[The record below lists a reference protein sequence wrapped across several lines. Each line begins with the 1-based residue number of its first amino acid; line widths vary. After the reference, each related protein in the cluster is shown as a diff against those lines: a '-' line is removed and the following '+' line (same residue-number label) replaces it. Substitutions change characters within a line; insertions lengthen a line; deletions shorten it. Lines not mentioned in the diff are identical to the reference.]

1 MPETSGYLRH
11 PSLRG
16 DTIAFVTEDDLW
28 SVPAAGGIA
37 RRLTANLSEVSHPAL
52 SPDGRFVAF
61 TSREEHHPEV
71 YCMPATGG
79 PAERL
84 TFLGGN
90 STVRGWTPDGRV
102 LFTSEAG
109 QPFHHMIHAYA
120 VAPEGGPVERLPY
133 GPARELAFGPNG
145 RPGGPPRQGRREP
158 PETVKTPV
166 VLGRN
171 TADPAR
177 WKRYRGGTAGDLWID
192 PKGNGKFH
200 RLLRLP
206 GNPASPMWIDG
217 RIWFLS
223 DHEGIGN
230 LYSTKPDGTDLRRH
244 TDHDEYY
251 ARFAKTDNSRIVYQ
265 HAAEIWL
272 HDPATDEGHRV
283 EIDLHSPRVQRHRKF
298 VAADRYL
305 GDFSLHPA
313 GHSIALETRG
323 KLFTMPLWEEAVR
336 QYGRPD
342 GVRYRLAKWVGDGSS
357 IVVVSDEGG
366 EDGIEIHKAGD
377 TIGWRLEP
385 LDLGC
390 ITDLA
395 TPPSG
400 THIAVAN
407 HRHELHLVDLDQGTS
422 RLLDRSDH
430 GALNGI
436 VWSPDGKWV
445 AYSFATTARTRS
457 IKVCEVASGA
467 THLVTTPEFRD
478 VHPSWDPEGKY
489 LYFLSYR
496 VFDPVYDSLYF
507 DLGFPRAIRPYLVTL
522 TADERSPFV
531 PKPKGMGGAT
541 PKPPEAPSAPEQT
554 SAQKPA
560 QKKEKGDKKKPEP
573 ELPAGPAPM
582 RIDLEGITERIVP
595 VPVPEGRY
603 SQVVGMKGKIL
614 LTSWPVQGS
623 LGRDAFSGGSG
634 PRGTLEVYDLGEQ
647 RHDVL
652 TTGINSFELSRDTQT
667 LAYRSGRRLRVI
679 KAGEKPPDNDDG
691 TSRRSGWLDLDRV
704 RVSVDP
710 GSEWMQMFKEAWR
723 LQRDHF
729 WAEDMSG
736 VDWWL
741 VLDRYTPLVGKVA
754 TRLEFSD
761 LMWEMQGEL
770 GTSHAYELGGD
781 YRPAPAYLVAHL
793 AADLAYDEDTAT
805 WRFTHIVD
813 GDPWD
818 PESGSPLRAPGVR
831 ISVGDRLLAVNGRP
845 VNATTTPASLLVN
858 QAGLAV
864 ELTVAGSDGGGKRT
878 VVVSTL
884 RDDRAARYREWV
896 SANRAKVHEMTKG
909 RVGYVHVPDMG
920 ARGYAE
926 FHRSYLAEVE
936 REALIVDVRFNGGG
950 HVSQL
955 VLEKLARRRIGYDI
969 SRWGAPEPYPADSP
983 AGPLVA
989 LTNEH
994 AGSDGDIFTH
1004 CFKLLGLGPVVGKRT
1019 WGGVI
1024 GIDPRHALVDGSL
1037 TTQPEYAF
1045 WFSDVGWS
1053 VENYGTD
1060 PDYEVDI
1067 RPQDHVEGADP
1078 QLDKAVA
1085 LALAALREHRP
1096 LIADLARRPRLE
1108 LPTLPPRDQ
1117 LTGNGTAAAPA
1128 AAERLVTAQPV
1139 RKRAPAA
1146 KAAATVRPKPAP
1158 AAKAGK
1164 AAAAAK
1170 AAPPAPKEAF
1180 NPASKGSLK
1189 TGRTAGKPAP
1199 RRRDR

>member
-28 SVPAAGGIA
+28 SVPAAGGVA

-71 YCMPATGG
+71 YCMPASGG

-84 TFLGGN
+84 TFLGATA
-90 STVRGWTPDGRV
+90 TVRGWTPDGRI
-102 LFTSEAG
+102 LFTSDAG
-109 QPFHHMIHAYA
+109 KPFHHMIHAYA
-120 VAPEGGPVERLPY
+120 VAPEGGPVERLP
-133 GPARELAFGPNG
+133 FGPTREVAFAPRNG
-145 RPGGPPRQGRREP
+145 RSK
-158 PETVKTPV
+158 KTPV
-166 VLGRN
+166 VIGRN

-192 PKGNGKFH
+192 ARGDGNFR

-206 GNPASPMWIDG
+206 GNPASPMWIGD

-230 LYSTKPDGTDLRRH
+230 LYSTTVDGEDLRRH

-251 ARFAKTDNSRIVYQ
+251 ARFAKTDGTCIVYQ
-265 HAAEIWL
+265 HAAELWL
-272 HDPATDEGHRV
+272 HDPATGEGHRV
-283 EIDLHSPRVQRHRKF
+283 EVDLHSPRVQRHRKF

-305 GDFSLHPA
+305 GGYALHPA
-313 GHSIALETRG
+313 GHTIALETRG

-336 QYGRPD
+336 QYGKPD
-342 GVRYRLAKWVGDGSS
+342 GVRYRLSAWVGDGSS

-377 TIGWRLEP
+377 SIGWRLEP

-395 TPPSG
+395 TPQSG

-407 HRHELHLVDLDQGTS
+407 HRHELHLVDLDEGTS
-422 RLLDRSDH
+422 RLLDRSEH
-430 GALNGI
+430 GGLDGV
-436 VWSPDGKWV
+436 VWSPDGRWL
-445 AYSFATTARTRS
+445 AYSFAASARTRS
-457 IKVCEVASGA
+457 IKLCEVATGA
-467 THLVTTPEFRD
+467 THFVTEPEFRD
-478 VHPSWDPEGKY
+478 VHPSWDPEGRY

-507 DLGFPRAIRPYLVTL
+507 DLGFPRAVRPYLVTL
-522 TADERSPFV
+522 NADEPSPFV
-531 PKPKGMGGAT
+531 PRPKGMGGAT
-541 PKPPEAPSAPEQT
+541 PKAAEPAAAPAADTEPPARTKTADK
-554 SAQKPA
+554 KPA
-560 QKKEKGDKKKPEP
+560 KPAKAAKTTKATKAANATEGT
-573 ELPAGPAPM
+573 AATAGGPAPL
-582 RIDLEGITERIVP
+582 RIDLEGISRRVVP

-603 SQVVGMKGKIL
+603 SQVAGIKGKIL
-614 LTSWPVQGS
+614 FTSWPVQGS
-623 LGRDAFSGGSG
+623 LGRDGGG
-634 PRGTLEVYDLGEQ
+634 PRGTLEVYDLSEQ
-647 RHDVL
+647 RHEVL
-652 TTGINSFELSRDTQT
+652 TGGINSFEVSRDGQT
-667 LAYRSGRRLRVI
+667 LAYRAGRRLRVI

-691 TSRRSGWLDLDRV
+691 ASRRSGWLDLDRV

-710 GSEWMQMFKEAWR
+710 GSEWGQMFKEAWR

-741 VLDRYTPLVGKVA
+741 VLDRYMHLVGKVA

-781 YRPAPAYLVAHL
+781 YRPAPAYLIAHL
-793 AADLAYDEDTAT
+793 AADLAYDADAGT
-805 WRFTHIVD
+805 WRFSHIVD

-818 PESGSPLRAPGVR
+818 SDAGSPLRAPGVR
-831 ISVGDRLLAVNGRP
+831 IAAGDRLLAVNGRA
-845 VNATTTPASLLVN
+845 VDAATTPASLLVN

-864 ELTVAGSDGGGKRT
+864 ELTVAGADGRGKRA

-884 RDDRAARYREWV
+884 RDDRPARYREWV
-896 SANRAKVHEMTKG
+896 SANRAKVREMTGG

-936 REALIVDVRFNGGG
+936 REALVVDVRFNGGG

-955 VLEKLARRRIGYDI
+955 VLEKLARRRIGYDV
-969 SRWGAPEPYPADSP
+969 SRWGEPEPYPADSP

-989 LTNEH
+989 ITNEH

-1024 GIDPRHALVDGSL
+1024 GISPRHALVDGSL

-1060 PDYEVDI
+1060 PDVEVDI
-1067 RPQDHVEGADP
+1067 RPQDHVAGADP
-1078 QLDKAVA
+1078 QLDMAVQ
-1085 LALAALREHRP
+1085 LALDALESHRP
-1096 LIADLARRPRLE
+1096 LSADLAQRPRLE
-1108 LPTLPPRDQ
+1108 LPTLPPRPAPS
-1117 LTGNGTAAAPA
+1117 GNGAATA
-1128 AAERLVTAQPV
+1128 
-1139 RKRAPAA
+1139 KRAGAN
-1146 KAAATVRPKPAP
+1146 
-1158 AAKAGK
+1158 GK
-1164 AAAAAK
+1164 AK
-1170 AAPPAPKEAF
+1170 RVQSDRPARP
-1180 NPASKGSLK
+1180 
-1189 TGRTAGKPAP
+1189 P
-1199 RRRDR
+1199 RRR

>member
-16 DTIAFVTEDDLW
+16 DTVAFVTEDDLW
-28 SVPAAGGIA
+28 SVPAAGGVA

-52 SPDGRFVAF
+52 SPDGRHVAF

-71 YCMPATGG
+71 YCMPAAGG
-79 PAERL
+79 PAARV
-84 TFLGGN
+84 TFLG
-90 STVRGWTPDGRV
+90 SSATVRGWTPDGRI
-102 LFTSEAG
+102 LFTSETG
-109 QPFHHMIHAYA
+109 QPFHHMIHAYS
-120 VAPEGGPVERLPY
+120 VAPDGGPVERLPY
-133 GPARELAFGPNG
+133 GPAREVAFGAK
-145 RPGGPPRQGRREP
+145 GG
-158 PETVKTPV
+158 V

-192 PKGNGKFH
+192 RRGNGDFR

-206 GNPASPMWIDG
+206 GNPASPMWIGD

-230 LYSTKPDGTDLRRH
+230 LYSTKPDGRDLRRH

-251 ARFAKTDNSRIVYQ
+251 ARFAKTDGTRIVYQ

-272 HDPATDEGHRV
+272 HDPATDEGRRV
-283 EIDLHSPRVQRHRKF
+283 EIDLHSPRVQRSRKF

-305 GDFSLHPA
+305 GDFALHPA
-313 GHSIALETRG
+313 GHSVALETRG

-336 QYGRPD
+336 QHGRPD
-342 GVRYRLAKWVGDGSS
+342 GVRYRLAVWIGDGSS
-357 IVVVSDEGG
+357 MVVVSDEGG
-366 EDGIEIHKAGD
+366 EDGIEVHKPGEAKGR
-377 TIGWRLEP
+377 RLEP
-385 LDLGC
+385 MDLGC

-395 TPPSG
+395 TPPQG
-400 THIAVAN
+400 PLVAVAN
-407 HRHELHLVDLDQGTS
+407 HRHELQVVDIDANTS
-422 RLLDRSDH
+422 QLLDRSEH
-430 GALNGI
+430 GALNGV
-436 VWSPDGKWV
+436 VWSPDGRWL
-445 AYSFATTARTRS
+445 AYSCATTARTRS
-457 IKVCEVASGA
+457 IKVCEVATGA
-467 THLVTTPEFRD
+467 THVVTKPEFRD
-478 VHPSWDPEGKY
+478 VHPSWDPDGKF

-522 TADERSPFV
+522 TADEPSPFV
-531 PKPKGMGGAT
+531 PRPRGMAGGPPK
-541 PKPPEAPSAPEQT
+541 PSAPT
-554 SAQKPA
+554 PTPA
-560 QKKEKGDKKKPEP
+560 PAPSPSPGSKRAKGDQKKVEEKSAEA
-573 ELPAGPAPM
+573 AGSAPL
-582 RIDLEGITERIVP
+582 RIDLEGITERVLP

-603 SQVVGMKGKIL
+603 SQVVGIKGKIL
-614 LTSWPVQGS
+614 LTSWPIQGS
-623 LGRDAFSGGSG
+623 LGRDSFSGGAG
-634 PRGTLEVYDLGEQ
+634 PRGMLEAYDLTEQ

-652 TTGINSFELSRDTQT
+652 TGGISAFEVSRDGQT
-667 LAYRSGRRLRVI
+667 LAYRSGRRLRVV
-679 KAGEKPPDNDDG
+679 KAGEKPPDSDDG
-691 TSRRSGWLDLDRV
+691 ANRRSGWLDLDRV

-741 VLDRYTPLVGKVA
+741 VLDRYLPLVGKVA

-781 YRPAPAYLVAHL
+781 YRPAPAYLIAHL
-793 AADLAYDEDTAT
+793 AADLAYDEEAST
-805 WRFTHIVD
+805 WRFTHIVA
-813 GDPWD
+813 GDSWD
-818 PESGSPLRAPGVR
+818 PEAGSPLRAPGVR
-831 ISVGDRLLAVNGRP
+831 LSAGDRLLAVNGRP
-845 VNATTTPASLLVN
+845 VDATTTPAALLVN

-864 ELTVAGSDGGGKRT
+864 ELAVAGPDGQGRRT

-884 RDDRAARYREWV
+884 RDGRAARYREWV
-896 SANRAKVHEMTKG
+896 SANRARVHETSNG

-926 FHRSYLAEVE
+926 FHRSYLSEVE
-936 REALIVDVRFNGGG
+936 RDALVVDVRFNGGG

-969 SRWGAPEPYPADSP
+969 SRWGEPEPYPADSP

-989 LTNEH
+989 ITNEH

-1024 GIDPRHALVDGSL
+1024 GIAPRHALVDGSL

-1053 VENYGTD
+1053 VENYGAD
-1060 PDYEVDI
+1060 PDVEVDI
-1067 RPQDHVEGADP
+1067 RPQDHLAGADP
-1078 QLDKAVA
+1078 QLDMAVE

-1096 LIADLARRPRLE
+1096 LSADLAQRPRLE
-1108 LPTLPPRDQ
+1108 LPTLPPRSPAG
-1117 LTGNGTAAAPA
+1117 GNGAVA
-1128 AAERLVTAQPV
+1128 
-1139 RKRAPAA
+1139 
-1146 KAAATVRPKPAP
+1146 PKPA
-1158 AAKAGK
+1158 
-1164 AAAAAK
+1164 
-1170 AAPPAPKEAF
+1170 APKGARK
-1180 NPASKGSLK
+1180 A
-1189 TGRTAGKPAP
+1189 AGKPG
-1199 RRRDR
+1199 RKSGG

>member
-37 RRLTANLSEVSHPAL
+37 RRLTANLSEVSHPHL

-71 YCMPATGG
+71 YCMPASGG

-84 TFLGGN
+84 TFLGAN
-90 STVRGWTPDGRV
+90 STVRGWTPEGRI

-133 GPARELAFGPNG
+133 GPAREVAFGPSGRNG
-145 RPGGPPRQGRREP
+145 
-158 PETVKTPV
+158 KTPV

-192 PKGNGKFH
+192 PKGTGKFN

-206 GNPASPMWIDG
+206 GNPASPMWIGG

-251 ARFAKTDNSRIVYQ
+251 ARFARTDGRRIVYQ

-272 HDPATDEGHRV
+272 HDPAADEGHRV

-305 GDFSLHPA
+305 SDFTLHPA

-336 QYGRPD
+336 QYGKAD
-342 GVRYRLAKWVGDGSS
+342 GVRYRLAQWVGDGSS

-377 TIGWRLEP
+377 TVGWRLEP

-407 HRHELHLVDLDQGTS
+407 HRHELHLVDLDKGTS
-422 RLLDRSDH
+422 RLLDRSEH
-430 GALNGI
+430 GALNGV
-436 VWSPDGKWV
+436 VWSPDGKWL
-445 AYSFATTARTRS
+445 AYSFANTARTRS
-457 IKVCEVASGA
+457 IKLCEVATGA

-478 VHPSWDPEGKY
+478 VHPAWDPEGRY

-507 DLGFPRAIRPYLVTL
+507 DLGFPRAVRPYLVTL

-531 PKPKGMGGAT
+531 PKPKGMGGAP
-541 PKPPEAPSAPEQT
+541 PKPADAPTGSE
-554 SAQKPA
+554 QKPA
-560 QKKEKGDKKKPEP
+560 QKKEKDKGDKKKAEP
-573 ELPAGPAPM
+573 ERSSGPAPM

-634 PRGTLEVYDLGEQ
+634 PRGSLEVYDLNEQ

-652 TTGINSFELSRDTQT
+652 ASGINSFELSRDGQT

-679 KAGEKPPDNDDG
+679 KAGEKPPDSDDG

-704 RVSVDP
+704 RVSVNP
-710 GSEWMQMFKEAWR
+710 ASEWMQMFKEAWR

-793 AADLAYDEDTAT
+793 AADLAYDEDADGKGTGT

-831 ISVGDRLLAVNGRP
+831 ISAGDRLLAINGRP
-845 VNATTTPASLLVN
+845 VSDTATPASLLVN

-864 ELTVAGSDGGGKRT
+864 ELTVAGPDGGGKRT

-896 SANRAKVHEMTKG
+896 SANRAKVHEMTMG

-936 REALIVDVRFNGGG
+936 RESLIVDVRFNGGG

-1060 PDYEVDI
+1060 PDHEVDI
-1067 RPQDHVEGADP
+1067 RPQDHVAGVDP

-1085 LALAALREHRP
+1085 LAVAALREHRP

-1117 LTGNGTAAAPA
+1117 TGNGTGSAQVAPDRPAPTPPARKLATAAKA
-1128 AAERLVTAQPV
+1128 T
-1139 RKRAPAA
+1139 
-1146 KAAATVRPKPAP
+1146 KAAATKVAS
-1158 AAKAGK
+1158 
-1164 AAAAAK
+1164 
-1170 AAPPAPKEAF
+1170 PAPKEAF
-1180 NPASKGSLK
+1180 KAAPKGPM
-1189 TGRTAGKPAP
+1189 RTAGKPAP

>member
-1 MPETSGYLRH
+1 MPESSGYLRH
-11 PSLRG
+11 PSLRA

-28 SVPAAGGIA
+28 SVPAAGGVA

-52 SPDGRFVAF
+52 SADGRFVAF

-84 TFLGGN
+84 TFLGA
-90 STVRGWTPDGRV
+90 SATVRGWTPDGRI

-133 GPARELAFGPNG
+133 GPTREVAFGPTGKSTRNG
-145 RPGGPPRQGRREP
+145 RPGR
-158 PETVKTPV
+158 TPV

-192 PKGNGKFH
+192 RKGDGNFR

-206 GNPASPMWIDG
+206 GNPASPMWIGD

-230 LYSTKPDGTDLRRH
+230 LYSTKVDGSDLRRH

-251 ARFAKTDNSRIVYQ
+251 ARFAKTDGSRIVYQ

-272 HDPATDEGHRV
+272 HDPAADDTRRV
-283 EIDLHSPRVQRHRKF
+283 EVDLHSPRVQRHRKF

-305 GDFSLHPA
+305 GGYALHPA

-323 KLFTMPLWEEAVR
+323 KLFTMPLWEQAVR

-342 GVRYRLAKWVGDGSS
+342 GVRYRHAAWVGDGSS

-366 EDGIEIHKAGD
+366 EDGIEIHKVGD
-377 TIGWRLEP
+377 AVGSRLEP

-395 TPPSG
+395 APPSG
-400 THIAVAN
+400 MHIAVAN
-407 HRHELHLVDLDQGTS
+407 HRHELHLVDLDEGTS
-422 RLLDRSDH
+422 RLLDRSEH
-430 GALNGI
+430 GALDG
-436 VWSPDGKWV
+436 VAWSPDGRWL
-445 AYSFATTARTRS
+445 AYSCATSARTRS
-457 IKVCEVASGA
+457 IKLCEVATGA
-467 THLVTTPEFRD
+467 IHVVTRPEFRD
-478 VHPSWDPEGKY
+478 VHPSWDPDGRY

-507 DLGFPRAIRPYLVTL
+507 DLGFPRAIRPYLITL
-522 TADERSPFV
+522 NADDPSPFV

-541 PKPPEAPSAPEQT
+541 PKPPAAEEAPTPAKT
-554 SAQKPA
+554 KAKP
-560 QKKEKGDKKKPEP
+560 QKKKP
-573 ELPAGPAPM
+573 GPHAPGGAPPM
-582 RIDLEGITERIVP
+582 RIDLEGIRERVVP

-603 SQVVGMKGKIL
+603 SQVVGIKGKIL

-623 LGRDAFSGGSG
+623 LGRDGVG
-634 PRGTLEVYDLGEQ
+634 PRGTLEVYDLVDQ

-652 TTGINSFELSRDTQT
+652 AGGISSFEVSRDGQT

-679 KAGEKPPDNDDG
+679 KAGEKPPDYDDG
-691 TSRRSGWLDLDRV
+691 ASRRSGWLDLDRV

-710 GSEWMQMFKEAWR
+710 GSEWAQMFKEAWR

-741 VLDRYTPLVGKVA
+741 VLDRYMPLVGKVA

-781 YRPAPAYLVAHL
+781 YRPAPAYLIAHL
-793 AADLAYDEDTAT
+793 AADVAYDEAEST
-805 WRFTHIVD
+805 WRFASIVD

-818 PESGSPLRAPGVR
+818 PEAGSPLRAPGIR
-831 ISVGDRLLAVNGRP
+831 IEAGDRLLAVNGRP
-845 VNATTTPASLLVN
+845 ANAVTTPASLLVN

-864 ELTVAGSDGGGKRT
+864 ELTVAKPDGSGKRS

-884 RDDRAARYREWV
+884 RDDRPARYREWV
-896 SANRAKVHEMTKG
+896 AANRAKVAEMTGG

-926 FHRSYLAEVE
+926 FHRSYLTEVE
-936 REALIVDVRFNGGG
+936 KEALVVDVRFNGGG

-955 VLEKLARRRIGYDI
+955 VLEKLARRRIGYDV
-969 SRWGAPEPYPADSP
+969 SRWGVPEPYPADSP

-989 LTNEH
+989 ITNEH

-1024 GIDPRHALVDGSL
+1024 GISPRHALVDGSL

-1060 PDYEVDI
+1060 PDVEVDI
-1067 RPQDHVEGADP
+1067 RPQDHLSGRDP
-1078 QLDKAVA
+1078 QLDMAVQ
-1085 LALAALREHRP
+1085 LALDALKTHRP
-1096 LIADLARRPRLE
+1096 LSADLTQRPRLE
-1108 LPTLPPRDQ
+1108 LPTLPPRDHES
-1117 LTGNGTAAAPA
+1117 GNGAGAGAGTRSGNGARAKPA
-1128 AAERLVTAQPV
+1128 ARKRTAQARAERPT
-1139 RKRAPAA
+1139 
-1146 KAAATVRPKPAP
+1146 
-1158 AAKAGK
+1158 
-1164 AAAAAK
+1164 
-1170 AAPPAPKEAF
+1170 
-1180 NPASKGSLK
+1180 
-1189 TGRTAGKPAP
+1189 
-1199 RRRDR
+1199 RRR

>member
-16 DTIAFVTEDDLW
+16 DTVAFVTEDDLW
-28 SVPAAGGIA
+28 SVPAAGGVA

-52 SPDGRFVAF
+52 SPDGRHVAF

-71 YCMPATGG
+71 YCMPAAGG
-79 PAERL
+79 PAARV
-84 TFLGGN
+84 TFLG
-90 STVRGWTPDGRV
+90 SSATVRGWTPDGRI
-102 LFTSEAG
+102 LFTSETG

-133 GPARELAFGPNG
+133 GPAREVAFGAK
-145 RPGGPPRQGRREP
+145 GGI
-158 PETVKTPV
+158 

-192 PKGNGKFH
+192 RRGNGDFR

-206 GNPASPMWIDG
+206 GNPASPMWIG
-217 RIWFLS
+217 ARIWFLS

-230 LYSTKPDGTDLRRH
+230 LYSTKSDGSDLRRH

-251 ARFAKTDNSRIVYQ
+251 ARFAKTDGSRIVYQ

-272 HDPATDEGHRV
+272 HDPATEEGHRV
-283 EIDLHSPRVQRHRKF
+283 EIDLHSPRVQRSRKF

-305 GDFSLHPA
+305 GDFALHPA

-336 QYGRPD
+336 QHGRPD
-342 GVRYRLAKWVGDGSS
+342 GVRYRLAAWIGDGSS

-366 EDGIEIHKAGD
+366 EDGIEVHKPGEAQGR
-377 TIGWRLEP
+377 RLEP
-385 LDLGC
+385 MDLGC

-395 TPPSG
+395 TPPQG
-400 THIAVAN
+400 PLVAVAN
-407 HRHELHLVDLDQGTS
+407 HRHELHVVDIDANTS
-422 RLLDRSDH
+422 RLLDRSEH
-430 GALNGI
+430 GALNGV
-436 VWSPDGKWV
+436 VWSPDGRWL
-445 AYSFATTARTRS
+445 AYSCAVTARTRS
-457 IKVCEVASGA
+457 IKVCEVATGA
-467 THLVTTPEFRD
+467 THAVTKPEFRD
-478 VHPSWDPEGKY
+478 VHPSWDPDGKF
-489 LYFLSYR
+489 LFFLSYR

-507 DLGFPRAIRPYLVTL
+507 DLGFPRAIRPYLITL
-522 TADERSPFV
+522 TADEPSPFV
-531 PKPKGMGGAT
+531 PRPRGMGGAAPKASAPT
-541 PKPPEAPSAPEQT
+541 APPEPPPPPVAKKAKGAPKKSAEEKGAEAGKPP
-554 SAQKPA
+554 
-560 QKKEKGDKKKPEP
+560 
-573 ELPAGPAPM
+573 GPTPL
-582 RIDLEGITERIVP
+582 RIDLAGIAERVLP

-603 SQVVGMKGKIL
+603 SQVVGIKGKIL

-623 LGRDAFSGGSG
+623 LGRDSFSGGPG
-634 PRGTLEVYDLGEQ
+634 PRGTLEAYDLTEQ

-652 TTGINSFELSRDTQT
+652 TGGISAFKVSRDGLT
-667 LAYRSGRRLRVI
+667 LAYRSGRRLRVL
-679 KAGEKPPDNDDG
+679 KAGEKPPDSDDG
-691 TSRRSGWLDLDRV
+691 ANRRSGWLDLDRV

-710 GSEWMQMFKEAWR
+710 GSEWGQMFKEAWR

-741 VLDRYTPLVGKVA
+741 VLDRYMPLVGKVA

-781 YRPAPAYLVAHL
+781 YRPAPAYLIAHL
-793 AADLAYDEDTAT
+793 AADLAYDEEAAA
-805 WRFTHIVD
+805 WRFAHLVA

-818 PESGSPLRAPGVR
+818 PEAGSPLRAPGVR
-831 ISVGDRLLAVNGRP
+831 ISAGDRLLAVNGRP
-845 VNATTTPASLLVN
+845 VDAATTPAALLVN

-864 ELTVAGSDGGGKRT
+864 ELTVAGPDGPGPDGTGRRT

-884 RDDRAARYREWV
+884 RDERPARYREWV
-896 SANRAKVHEMTKG
+896 SANRASVHEATDG

-926 FHRSYLAEVE
+926 FHRSYLSEVE
-936 REALIVDVRFNGGG
+936 RDALVVDVRFNGGG

-969 SRWGAPEPYPADSP
+969 SRWGEPEPYPADSP

-989 LTNEH
+989 ITNEH

-1024 GIDPRHALVDGSL
+1024 GISPRHALVDGSL

-1060 PDYEVDI
+1060 PDVEVDI
-1067 RPQDHVEGADP
+1067 RPQDHVAGADP
-1078 QLDKAVA
+1078 QLDMAVE
-1085 LALAALREHRP
+1085 LALSALREHRP
-1096 LIADLARRPRLE
+1096 LSADLAQRPRLE
-1108 LPTLPPRDQ
+1108 LPTLPPRSPAND
-1117 LTGNGTAAAPA
+1117 NGAAAPKGA
-1128 AAERLVTAQPV
+1128 
-1139 RKRAPAA
+1139 RKA
-1146 KAAATVRPKPAP
+1146 
-1158 AAKAGK
+1158 
-1164 AAAAAK
+1164 
-1170 AAPPAPKEAF
+1170 
-1180 NPASKGSLK
+1180 
-1189 TGRTAGKPAP
+1189 AGKPG
-1199 RRRDR
+1199 RKRGG

>member
-52 SPDGRFVAF
+52 SPDGQHVAF

-79 PAERL
+79 PAARV
-84 TFLGGN
+84 TFLGA
-90 STVRGWTPDGRV
+90 SATVRGWTPDGRI

-120 VAPEGGPVERLPY
+120 VAPDGGPVERLPY
-133 GPARELAFGPNG
+133 GPAREIAFGRNKNG
-145 RPGGPPRQGRREP
+145 
-158 PETVKTPV
+158 KTPV

-192 PKGNGKFH
+192 RRGNGDFR

-206 GNPASPMWIDG
+206 GNPASPMWIGD

-230 LYSTKPDGTDLRRH
+230 LYSTKPDGSDLRRH

-251 ARFAKTDNSRIVYQ
+251 ARFAKTDGERIVYQ
-265 HAAEIWL
+265 QAAEIWI
-272 HDPATDEGHRV
+272 HDPRTDEGQRV
-283 EIDLHSPRVQRHRKF
+283 PIDLHSPRVQRHRKF

-305 GDFSLHPA
+305 TGFCLHPA

-323 KLFTMPLWEEAVR
+323 KLFSMPLWEEAVR
-336 QYGRPD
+336 QHGRPD
-342 GVRYRLAKWVGDGSS
+342 GVRYRLARYMGDGSS
-357 IVVVSDEGG
+357 LVVVSDEGG
-366 EDGIEIHKAGD
+366 EDGIEIHKAGGAV
-377 TIGWRLEP
+377 GWRLEP

-395 TPPSG
+395 TPPVG
-400 THIAVAN
+400 TVVAVAN
-407 HRHELHLVDLDQGTS
+407 HRHELQLVDLDAGTA
-422 RLLDRSDH
+422 RLLDRSEY
-430 GALNGI
+430 GALGGV
-436 VWSPDGKWV
+436 VWSPDGRWL
-445 AYSFATTARTRS
+445 AYSIATTPRTRS
-457 IKVCEVASGA
+457 IKLCEVATGA
-467 THLVTTPEFRD
+467 THLVTRPEFRD
-478 VHPSWDPEGKY
+478 VHPSWDPEGKF

-522 TADERSPFV
+522 QADEPSPFV
-531 PKPKGMGGAT
+531 PRPRGMGGAS
-541 PKPPEAPSAPEQT
+541 PKPATPAAEKSAPEKPEKAPKARKKAPEAPAETARP
-554 SAQKPA
+554 P
-560 QKKEKGDKKKPEP
+560 
-573 ELPAGPAPM
+573 GPPPL
-582 RIDLEGITERIVP
+582 RIDLDGITERVVP

-603 SQVVGMKGKIL
+603 SQVAGIKGKIL
-614 LTSWPVQGS
+614 FTSWPVQGS
-623 LGRDAFSGGSG
+623 LGRDSFSGGAG
-634 PRGTLEVYDLGEQ
+634 PRGTLEAYDLTEQ

-652 TTGINSFELSRDTQT
+652 TGGISSFEVSRDGQT
-667 LAYRSGRRLRVI
+667 LAYRSGRRLRVV
-679 KAGEKPPDNDDG
+679 KAGEKPPDHDDG
-691 TSRRSGWLDLDRV
+691 ASRRSGWLDLDRV
-704 RVSVDP
+704 RVSIDP

-741 VLDRYTPLVGKVA
+741 VLDRYMPLVGKVA

-781 YRPAPAYLVAHL
+781 YRPAPAYLIAHL
-793 AADLAYDEDTAT
+793 AADLAYEPGPDGAGGGA

-818 PESGSPLRAPGVR
+818 PEAGSPLRAPGVR
-831 ISVGDRLLAVNGRP
+831 IRPGDRLLAVNGRS
-845 VNATTTPASLLVN
+845 VDAATTPASLLVN

-864 ELTVAGSDGGGKRT
+864 ELTVAGPDGPGPDGSGRRT

-884 RDDRAARYREWV
+884 RDERPARYREWV
-896 SANRAKVHEMTKG
+896 SANRARVHEATGG
-909 RVGYVHVPDMG
+909 RVGYVHLPDMG

-936 REALIVDVRFNGGG
+936 RDALVVDVRFNGGG

-955 VLEKLARRRIGYDI
+955 VLEKLARRRIGYDV
-969 SRWGAPEPYPADSP
+969 SRWGEPEPYPADSP

-989 LTNEH
+989 ITNEH

-1024 GIDPRHALVDGSL
+1024 GISPRHALVDGSL

-1060 PDYEVDI
+1060 PDVEVDI
-1067 RPQDHVEGADP
+1067 RPQDHLEGRDP
-1078 QLDKAVA
+1078 QLDMAVELVLSA
-1085 LALAALREHRP
+1085 LSEHRP
-1096 LIADLARRPRLE
+1096 LAADLAQRPRLE
-1108 LPTLPPRDQ
+1108 LPTLPPRGTSD
-1117 LTGNGTAAAPA
+1117 GNGNG
-1128 AAERLVTAQPV
+1128 
-1139 RKRAPAA
+1139 
-1146 KAAATVRPKPAP
+1146 
-1158 AAKAGK
+1158 AGGPP
-1164 AAAAAK
+1164 
-1170 AAPPAPKEAF
+1170 PPAKPRARK
-1180 NPASKGSLK
+1180 STRK
-1189 TGRTAGKPAP
+1189 TAR
-1199 RRRDR
+1199 

>member
-1 MPETSGYLRH
+1 MPESSGYLRH

-28 SVPAAGGIA
+28 SVPAAGGVA

-52 SPDGRFVAF
+52 SPDGRHVAF

-79 PAERL
+79 PAARR
-84 TFLGGN
+84 TFLG
-90 STVRGWTPDGRV
+90 SSATVRGWTPDGRI
-102 LFTSEAG
+102 LFTSETG

-120 VAPEGGPVERLPY
+120 VAPDGGPVERLPY
-133 GPARELAFGPNG
+133 GPAREVAFGQK
-145 RPGGPPRQGRREP
+145 GG
-158 PETVKTPV
+158 V

-192 PKGNGKFH
+192 RRGNGSFR

-206 GNPASPMWIDG
+206 GNPASPMWLGD

-230 LYSTKPDGTDLRRH
+230 LYSTKPDGTDVRRH

-251 ARFAKTDNSRIVYQ
+251 ARFAKTDGARIVYQ
-265 HAAEIWL
+265 HAAEVWL

-283 EIDLHSPRVQRHRKF
+283 QIDLHSPRVQRSRKF

-305 GDFSLHPA
+305 GDFALHPS
-313 GHSIALETRG
+313 GHTIALETRG

-336 QYGRPD
+336 QHGRPD
-342 GVRYRLAKWVGDGSS
+342 GVRYRLAAWVGDGSS
-357 IVVVSDEGG
+357 MVVVSDEGG
-366 EDGIEIHKAGD
+366 EDGIEVHKPGEARGR
-377 TIGWRLEP
+377 RLEP
-385 LDLGC
+385 MDVGS

-395 TPPSG
+395 TPPEGSLV
-400 THIAVAN
+400 AVAN
-407 HRHELHLVDLDQGTS
+407 HRHELHLVDIDANTS
-422 RLLDRSDH
+422 RLLDRSEH
-430 GALNGI
+430 GALNGV
-436 VWSPDGKWV
+436 VWSPDGRWL
-445 AYSFATTARTRS
+445 AYSCATSARTRS
-457 IKVCEVASGA
+457 IKLCEVATGA
-467 THLVTTPEFRD
+467 THLVTKPEFRD
-478 VHPSWDPEGKY
+478 VHPSWDPDGKF

-522 TADERSPFV
+522 TADEPSPFV
-531 PKPKGMGGAT
+531 PKPRGMGGAT
-541 PKPPEAPSAPEQT
+541 PKPPAVETPDPPGATAAKKAKGATKRAEAE
-554 SAQKPA
+554 KPKTA
-560 QKKEKGDKKKPEP
+560 AEK
-573 ELPAGPAPM
+573 PAGPAPL
-582 RIDLEGITERIVP
+582 RIDVDGISERVVP

-603 SQVVGMKGKIL
+603 SQVVGIKGKIL
-614 LTSWPVQGS
+614 LTSWPIQGS
-623 LGRDAFSGGSG
+623 LGRDSFSGGVG
-634 PRGTLEVYDLGEQ
+634 PRGTLEAYDLAEQ

-652 TTGINSFELSRDTQT
+652 TGGISVFEVSRDSQT
-667 LAYRSGRRLRVI
+667 LAYRAGRRLRVI
-679 KAGEKPPDNDDG
+679 KAGEKPPDSDDG
-691 TSRRSGWLDLDRV
+691 ANRRSGWLDLDRV

-741 VLDRYTPLVGKVA
+741 VLDRYLPLIGKVA
-754 TRLEFSD
+754 TRTEFSD

-781 YRPAPAYLVAHL
+781 YRPAPAYLIAHL
-793 AADLAYDEDTAT
+793 AADLAYDPDPDDPGPDGTGAQA
-805 WRFTHIVD
+805 WRFAHIVE

-818 PESGSPLRAPGVR
+818 PETGSPLRAPGVR
-831 ISVGDRLLAVNGRP
+831 VRAGDRLLAVNGRP
-845 VNATTTPASLLVN
+845 VDATTTPASLLVN

-864 ELTVAGSDGGGKRT
+864 ELTVARPDGSDRRT
-878 VVVSTL
+878 VVVATL
-884 RDDRAARYREWV
+884 RDARPARYREWV
-896 SANRAKVHEMTKG
+896 AVNRARVHEATKG
-909 RVGYVHVPDMG
+909 RVGYVHLPDMG

-926 FHRSYLAEVE
+926 FHRSYLSEVE
-936 REALIVDVRFNGGG
+936 RDALVVDVRFNGGG

-955 VLEKLARRRIGYDI
+955 VLEKLARRRIGYDV
-969 SRWGAPEPYPADSP
+969 SRWGVPEPYPADSP

-989 LTNEH
+989 ITNEH

-1004 CFKLLGLGPVVGKRT
+1004 CFKLLDLGPVVGKRT

-1024 GIDPRHALVDGSL
+1024 GISPRHALVDGSL

-1060 PDYEVDI
+1060 PDVEVDI
-1067 RPQDHVEGADP
+1067 RPQDHVAGRDP

-1085 LALAALREHRP
+1085 LALSALKGHRP
-1096 LIADLARRPRLE
+1096 LSADLARRPRLE
-1108 LPTLPPRDQ
+1108 LPTLPPRNQ
-1117 LTGNGTAAAPA
+1117 G
-1128 AAERLVTAQPV
+1128 
-1139 RKRAPAA
+1139 
-1146 KAAATVRPKPAP
+1146 
-1158 AAKAGK
+1158 
-1164 AAAAAK
+1164 
-1170 AAPPAPKEAF
+1170 
-1180 NPASKGSLK
+1180 
-1189 TGRTAGKPAP
+1189 
-1199 RRRDR
+1199 

>member
-1 MPETSGYLRH
+1 
-11 PSLRG
+11 
-16 DTIAFVTEDDLW
+16 
-28 SVPAAGGIA
+28 
-37 RRLTANLSEVSHPAL
+37 
-52 SPDGRFVAF
+52 
-61 TSREEHHPEV
+61 
-71 YCMPATGG
+71 
-79 PAERL
+79 
-84 TFLGGN
+84 
-90 STVRGWTPDGRV
+90 
-102 LFTSEAG
+102 
-109 QPFHHMIHAYA
+109 
-120 VAPEGGPVERLPY
+120 
-133 GPARELAFGPNG
+133 
-145 RPGGPPRQGRREP
+145 
-158 PETVKTPV
+158 
-166 VLGRN
+166 
-171 TADPAR
+171 
-177 WKRYRGGTAGDLWID
+177 
-192 PKGNGKFH
+192 
-200 RLLRLP
+200 
-206 GNPASPMWIDG
+206 MWIGD

-230 LYSTKPDGTDLRRH
+230 LYSTKLDGTDLRRH

-251 ARFAKTDNSRIVYQ
+251 ARFAKTDGTRIVYQ

-298 VAADRYL
+298 VPADRYL
-305 GDFSLHPA
+305 GDFALHPA

-336 QYGRPD
+336 QHGRPD
-342 GVRYRLAKWVGDGSS
+342 GVRYRLASWVGDGSS

-377 TIGWRLEP
+377 AIGWRLEP

-390 ITDLA
+390 ITDMA
-395 TPPSG
+395 TPPAG
-400 THIAVAN
+400 THVAVAN
-407 HRHELHLVDLDQGTS
+407 HRHELHLVDLDAGTS
-422 RLLDRSDH
+422 RLLDRSER
-430 GALNGI
+430 GALDGV
-436 VWSPDGKWV
+436 VWSPDGRWL

-457 IKVCEVASGA
+457 IKLCQVATGA
-467 THLVTTPEFRD
+467 IHPVTKPEFRD
-478 VHPSWDPEGKY
+478 VHPSWDPEGKF

-522 TADERSPFV
+522 TADEPSPFV
-531 PKPKGMGGAT
+531 PKPRGMGGAP
-541 PKPPEAPSAPEQT
+541 PKPPAPEPAAEQT
-554 SAQKPA
+554 PAPAKKTKAA
-560 QKKEKGDKKKPEP
+560 QKKAEAAKTAEP
-573 ELPAGPAPM
+573 APAGPAPL
-582 RIDLEGITERIVP
+582 RIDVDGITERIVP

-603 SQVVGMKGKIL
+603 SQVVGIKGKIL
-614 LTSWPVQGS
+614 LTSWPIQGS
-623 LGRDAFSGGSG
+623 LGRDSFSGGPG
-634 PRGTLEVYDLGEQ
+634 PRGSLEAYDLAEQ

-652 TTGINSFELSRDTQT
+652 TGGINSFEVSRDGQT
-667 LAYRSGRRLRVI
+667 LAYRSGRRLRVV

-691 TSRRSGWLDLDRV
+691 ANRRSGWLDLDRV

-741 VLDRYTPLVGKVA
+741 VLDRYLPLVGKVA

-781 YRPAPAYLVAHL
+781 YRPAPAYLIGHL
-793 AADLAYDEDTAT
+793 AADLAYDQEAAA
-805 WRFTHIVD
+805 WRFTHIVE

-818 PESGSPLRAPGVR
+818 PEAGSPLRAPGVR
-831 ISVGDRLLAVNGRP
+831 IEAGGRLLAVNGRR
-845 VNATTTPASLLVN
+845 VDAATTPAALLVN

-864 ELTVAGSDGGGKRT
+864 ELTVARPDGPGPDGSGKRT

-884 RDDRAARYREWV
+884 RDDRPARYREWV
-896 SANRAKVHEMTKG
+896 SANRARVHEATGG
-909 RVGYVHVPDMG
+909 RVGYVHLPDMG

-936 REALIVDVRFNGGG
+936 HEALIVDVRFNGGG

-955 VLEKLARRRIGYDI
+955 VLEKLARRRIGYDV
-969 SRWGAPEPYPADSP
+969 SRWGEPEPYPADSP

-989 LTNEH
+989 ITNEH

-1004 CFKLLGLGPVVGKRT
+1004 CFKLLGLGSVVGKRT

-1024 GIDPRHALVDGSL
+1024 GISPRHALVDGSL

-1060 PDYEVDI
+1060 PDVEVDV
-1067 RPQDHVEGADP
+1067 RPQDHVEGRDT
-1078 QLDKAVA
+1078 QLDMAVE

-1096 LIADLARRPRLE
+1096 LSADLAQRPRLE
-1108 LPTLPPRDQ
+1108 LPTLPPRAR
-1117 LTGNGTAAAPA
+1117 TSGNGATKP
-1128 AAERLVTAQPV
+1128 R
-1139 RKRAPAA
+1139 A
-1146 KAAATVRPKPAP
+1146 KAARKQ
-1158 AAKAGK
+1158 
-1164 AAAAAK
+1164 
-1170 AAPPAPKEAF
+1170 
-1180 NPASKGSLK
+1180 
-1189 TGRTAGKPAP
+1189 R
-1199 RRRDR
+1199 

>member
-28 SVPAAGGIA
+28 SVPAAGGVA

-52 SPDGRFVAF
+52 SPDGRHVAF

-71 YCMPATGG
+71 YCMPAAGG
-79 PAERL
+79 PAARV
-84 TFLGGN
+84 TFLG
-90 STVRGWTPDGRV
+90 SSATVRGWTPDGRI

-133 GPARELAFGPNG
+133 GPAREVAFGRSSRSSRNG
-145 RPGGPPRQGRREP
+145 
-158 PETVKTPV
+158 KTPV

-192 PKGNGKFH
+192 RRGNGDFR
-200 RLLRLP
+200 RLIRLP
-206 GNPASPMWIDG
+206 GNPASPMWIAN

-230 LYSTKPDGTDLRRH
+230 LYSTTPDGGDLRRH

-251 ARFAKTDNSRIVYQ
+251 ARFAKTDGTRIVYQ

-272 HDPATDEGHRV
+272 HDPASDEGRRV
-283 EIDLHSPRVQRHRKF
+283 EIGLHSPRVQRSRKF

-305 GDFSLHPA
+305 GDFALHPA

-336 QYGRPD
+336 QHGRPD
-342 GVRYRLAKWVGDGSS
+342 GVRYRLAAWIGDGSS

-366 EDGIEIHKAGD
+366 EDGIEVHKPGEAKGR
-377 TIGWRLEP
+377 RLEP
-385 LDLGC
+385 MDLGC

-395 TPPSG
+395 TPPEG
-400 THIAVAN
+400 PLVAVAN
-407 HRHELHLVDLDQGTS
+407 HRHELHVVDVDANTS
-422 RLLDRSDH
+422 RLLDRSEH
-430 GALNGI
+430 GALNGV
-436 VWSPDGKWV
+436 VWSPDGRWL
-445 AYSFATTARTRS
+445 AYSCAATARTRS
-457 IKVCEVASGA
+457 IKVCEVATGA
-467 THLVTTPEFRD
+467 THLVTKPEFRD
-478 VHPSWDPEGKY
+478 VHPSWDPDGKF

-507 DLGFPRAIRPYLVTL
+507 DLGFPRAIRPFLVTL
-522 TADERSPFV
+522 TADEPSPFV
-531 PKPKGMGGAT
+531 PKPRGMGAGASKS
-541 PKPPEAPSAPEQT
+541 PAPPPAPDPPPAAKKAKGAKRKVDDKSAEAPRP
-554 SAQKPA
+554 
-560 QKKEKGDKKKPEP
+560 
-573 ELPAGPAPM
+573 GPPPL
-582 RIDLEGITERIVP
+582 RIDVGGITERVVP

-603 SQVVGMKGKIL
+603 SQVVGIKGKIL
-614 LTSWPVQGS
+614 FTSWPVQGS
-623 LGRDAFSGGSG
+623 LGRDSFSGGAG
-634 PRGTLEVYDLGEQ
+634 PRGTLEAYDLAEQ

-652 TTGINSFELSRDTQT
+652 TGGISTFKISRDGQT
-667 LAYRSGRRLRVI
+667 LAYRSGRRLRVA

-691 TSRRSGWLDLDRV
+691 ANRRTGWLDLDRV

-741 VLDRYTPLVGKVA
+741 VLDRYMPLVGKVA

-781 YRPAPAYLVAHL
+781 YRPAPAYLIAHL
-793 AADLAYDEDTAT
+793 AADLAFDPDPDDTGAGT
-805 WRFTHIVD
+805 WRFTHIVA
-813 GDPWD
+813 GDAWD
-818 PESGSPLRAPGVR
+818 PEAGSPLRAPGVR
-831 ISVGDRLLAVNGRP
+831 IGAGDRLLAVNGRP
-845 VNATTTPASLLVN
+845 ADAATTPAALLVN

-864 ELTVAGSDGGGKRT
+864 ELAVAGPDGQGRRT

-884 RDDRAARYREWV
+884 RDERPARYREWV
-896 SANRAKVHEMTKG
+896 TANRARVHETTGG

-926 FHRSYLAEVE
+926 FHRSYLSEVE
-936 REALIVDVRFNGGG
+936 RDALVVDVRFNGGG

-955 VLEKLARRRIGYDI
+955 VLEKLARRRIGYDV
-969 SRWGAPEPYPADSP
+969 SRWGEPEPYPADSP

-989 LTNEH
+989 ITNEH

-1024 GIDPRHALVDGSL
+1024 GIAPRHALVDGSL

-1060 PDYEVDI
+1060 PDVEVDI
-1067 RPQDHVEGADP
+1067 RPQDHVAGADP
-1078 QLDKAVA
+1078 QLDTAVE
-1085 LALAALREHRP
+1085 LALSALREHRP
-1096 LIADLARRPRLE
+1096 LTADLAQRPRLE
-1108 LPTLPPRDQ
+1108 LPTLPPRSPADD
-1117 LTGNGTAAAPA
+1117 NGAVA
-1128 AAERLVTAQPV
+1128 
-1139 RKRAPAA
+1139 
-1146 KAAATVRPKPAP
+1146 PKPAARKP
-1158 AAKAGK
+1158 AARKPAARKPAARKPTAPKGAGK
-1164 AAAAAK
+1164 AAGT
-1170 AAPPAPKEAF
+1170 P
-1180 NPASKGSLK
+1180 GRK
-1189 TGRTAGKPAP
+1189 TGG
-1199 RRRDR
+1199 

>member
-28 SVPAAGGIA
+28 SVPAAGGVA

-71 YCMPATGG
+71 YCMPAAGG
-79 PAERL
+79 PAARL
-84 TFLGGN
+84 TFLGG
-90 STVRGWTPDGRV
+90 SATVRGWTPDGRI

-120 VAPEGGPVERLPY
+120 VAPEGGPVERLPF
-133 GPARELAFGPNG
+133 GPAREVAFGA
-145 RPGGPPRQGRREP
+145 PGGGASPRQGRREP
-158 PETVKTPV
+158 PTNAKIGKTPV

-192 PKGNGKFH
+192 RRGNGDFR

-206 GNPASPMWIDG
+206 GNPASPMWIGD

-230 LYSTKPDGTDLRRH
+230 LYSTRPDGRDLRRH

-251 ARFAKTDNSRIVYQ
+251 ARFAKTDGERIVYQ
-265 HAAEIWL
+265 HAAEVWL
-272 HDPATDEGHRV
+272 HDPQTDTGHRV
-283 EIDLHSPRVQRHRKF
+283 GIDLHSPRVQRSRKF

-305 GDFSLHPA
+305 GDFALHPA
-313 GHSIALETRG
+313 GHTIALETRG

-336 QYGRPD
+336 QHGRPD
-342 GVRYRLAKWVGDGSS
+342 GVRYRLAAWVGDGSS
-357 IVVVSDEGG
+357 MVVVSDEGG
-366 EDGIEIHKAGD
+366 EDGLEVHKAGEAR
-377 TIGWRLEP
+377 GRRLEP

-390 ITDLA
+390 ITDMA
-395 TPPSG
+395 TPPEG
-400 THIAVAN
+400 AMVAVAN
-407 HRHELHLVDLDQGTS
+407 HRHELHLVDIEASTS
-422 RLLDRSDH
+422 RLLDRSEH
-430 GALNGI
+430 GALDGV
-436 VWSPDGKWV
+436 VWSPDGRWL

-457 IKVCEVASGA
+457 IKLCEVATGA
-467 THLVTTPEFRD
+467 THLVTKPEFRD
-478 VHPSWDPEGKY
+478 VHPSWDPDGKF

-522 TADERSPFV
+522 SAEERSPFV
-531 PKPKGMGGAT
+531 PKPRGMGGTGPKAAAAHRKPDEDARNAEGPEKNAEGADNGT
-541 PKPPEAPSAPEQT
+541 GEPKTEAPKPT
-554 SAQKPA
+554 
-560 QKKEKGDKKKPEP
+560 
-573 ELPAGPAPM
+573 GPAPL
-582 RIDLEGITERIVP
+582 RIDVEGISERIVP

-603 SQVVGMKGKIL
+603 SQVAGIKGKIL

-623 LGRDAFSGGSG
+623 LGRDSFSGGPG
-634 PRGTLEVYDLGEQ
+634 PRGTLEAYDLAEQ

-652 TTGINSFELSRDTQT
+652 AGGISAFEVSRDGQT

-679 KAGEKPPDNDDG
+679 KAGEKPPENDDG
-691 TSRRSGWLDLDRV
+691 ATRRSGWLDLDRV

-741 VLDRYTPLVGKVA
+741 VLDRYLPLVGKVA

-781 YRPAPAYLVAHL
+781 YRPAPAYLIAHL
-793 AADLAYDEDTAT
+793 AADLAWDPDADGAGAGT
-805 WRFTHIVD
+805 WRFNRIVE

-818 PESGSPLRAPGVR
+818 PEAGSPLRAPGVR
-831 ISVGDRLLAVNGRP
+831 ISAGDRLLAVNGRP
-845 VNATTTPASLLVN
+845 VDATTTPAALLVN

-864 ELTVAGSDGGGKRT
+864 ELAVAEPDGTGRRT

-884 RDDRAARYREWV
+884 RDDRPARYREWV
-896 SANRAKVHEMTKG
+896 SGNRARVHEATGG
-909 RVGYVHVPDMG
+909 RVGYVHLPDMG

-936 REALIVDVRFNGGG
+936 REALVVDVRFNGGG

-955 VLEKLARRRIGYDI
+955 VLEKLARRRIGYDV
-969 SRWGAPEPYPADSP
+969 SRWGEPEPYPADSP

-1024 GIDPRHALVDGSL
+1024 GISPRHALVDGSL

-1053 VENYGTD
+1053 VENYGAD
-1060 PDYEVDI
+1060 PDVEVDV
-1067 RPQDHVEGADP
+1067 RPQDHVAGADP
-1078 QLDKAVA
+1078 QLDTAVA
-1085 LALAALREHRP
+1085 LALEALEGHRP
-1096 LIADLARRPRLE
+1096 LSADLARRPRLE
-1108 LPTLPPRDQ
+1108 LPTLPPR
-1117 LTGNGTAAAPA
+1117 NGVSPNGA
-1128 AAERLVTAQPV
+1128 PV
-1139 RKRAPAA
+1139 RKRAAA
-1146 KAAATVRPKPAP
+1146 RKGAP
-1158 AAKAGK
+1158 AKG
-1164 AAAAAK
+1164 AAAAK
-1170 AAPPAPKEAF
+1170 EAR
-1180 NPASKGSLK
+1180 K
-1189 TGRTAGKPAP
+1189 TGR
-1199 RRRDR
+1199 